1 MNERV
6 REMRLRGAV
15 QTRGVFRDLLI
26 FTALGVLACGVAVI
40 RVEGTRLGYELSR
53 LQSEQN
59 ELLREQQALRIE
71 LATRRA
77 PHNVEAEAR
86 RRLGMVAPSPDRI
99 VRLPSGSPEALEVRA
114 SR

>member
-1 MNERV
+1 
-6 REMRLRGAV
+6 MRLRGAV
-15 QTRGVFRDLLI
+15 QTRGLFRDV
-26 FTALGVLACGVAVI
+26 ALFGAVGVLACSLAVI

-59 ELLREQQALRIE
+59 ALLREQQSLRLE

-77 PHNVEAEAR
+77 PHLVEAEAR
-86 RRLGMVAPSPDRI
+86 KRLGMVDLTPERVVQVPLR
-99 VRLPSGSPEALEVRA
+99 SPEAVQVQA